1 MLIKTTPGIPPA
13 EITDEKHY
21 LRRREFI
28 RLAGAAAV
36 VAGSAPWLQ
45 ACSADPLAEDFAGGG
60 GPAVAVGQTPL
71 ANLSLTLG
79 THEIV
84 FRHPDLGERK
94 QTIVV
99 TAKGPNRIAVDLTR

>member
-1 MLIKTTPGIPPA
+1 
-13 EITDEKHY
+13 
-21 LRRREFI
+21 
-28 RLAGAAAV
+28 
-36 VAGSAPWLQ
+36 
-45 ACSADPLAEDFAGGG
+45 
-60 GPAVAVGQTPL
+60 VGQTPL
-71 ANLSLTLG
+71 ANLSLALG